1 MAGWSLCLHCPG
13 HIWVALCEGPD
24 TSVPLWTPSESPWWA
39 LESHFK
45 ELLIDPQE
53 DHGSKSINTW
63 APPSAP
69 ASRQG
74 LVAHKALPNAKRV

>member
-1 MAGWSLCLHCPG
+1 MARWSLCLHCPG
-13 HIWVALCEGPD
+13 HISVALCEGPD

-74 LVAHKALPNAKRV
+74 LVAHKALPNAKRG